1 MWENFAMLA
10 GGIVIGAVLG
20 VTLDEVIRRTKE
32 AEKEEIPMKK
42 ALEACFGEPMYAETL
57 TLEEIRNW
65 ISKRNTPLHNGQKVV
80 IAKATSDNLKTYGL
94 SMDPV
99 DDLEH
104 YLFVVIVDES
114 ASMISPADSLLI
126 KYERLDTAL
135 EERLDPGNGVLIVR
149 E

>member
-1 MWENFAMLA
+1 
-10 GGIVIGAVLG
+10 
-20 VTLDEVIRRTKE
+20 
-32 AEKEEIPMKK
+32 
-42 ALEACFGEPMYAETL
+42 MYAETL